1 MNKKMNPWVMG
12 LFIVTL
18 LAVFTWMSSI
28 QAISKKDQLEEP
40 SAKRELLRQEIESM
54 RSEIAA
60 NGWNFTVGFN
70 PAAQYDLDQLC
81 GRNPELFVPNLHA
94 VQALQAKVEDTLP
107 PAYTGIYTPIK
118 NQASCGSCWAFSI
131 CAQFETAIKQ
141 KDNVTVDLSEQYL
154 VSCNDYGWGCNG
166 GLWANDMFV
175 DPGCMMESCFP
186 YVAQDVPCNDAC
198 PYPYQSTG
206 WAFVNPSVAV
216 PTVEEIKQAIYTYG
230 GVAAGVYVDR
240 WFQLYTGGVLTK
252 CKRRVN
258 FTNHAIQLVGWDD
271 SKNAWLMKNSWGT
284 GWGENGFMWI
294 AYGCDKVGDEANVI
308 FY

>member
-1 MNKKMNPWVMG
+1 MNKRINPWLVG

-18 LAVFTWMSSI
+18 IAVFTWMSPVE
-28 QAISKKDQLEEP
+28 AISKKDRLEDPE
-40 SAKRELLRQEIESM
+40 AKRELMRQEIEAM
-54 RSEIAA
+54 RSEIEA

-70 PAAQYDLDQLC
+70 PAAQYDLEQLC
-81 GRNPELFVPNLHA
+81 GRNPRLFVPNLHA
-94 VQALQAKVEDTLP
+94 IQALPARTVESLP
-107 PAYTGIYTPIK
+107 AAYTGIYTPIK
-118 NQASCGSCWAFSI
+118 DQASCGSCWAFSI

-154 VSCNDYGWGCNG
+154 VSCNNYGWGCNG

-175 DPGCMMESCFP
+175 NPGCMMESCFP
-186 YVAQDVPCNDAC
+186 YSATDEPCITC
-198 PYPYQSTG
+198 PYPYQATG
-206 WAFVNPSVAV
+206 WAYVDPSVAV
-216 PTVEEIKQAIYTYG
+216 PSVDDIKQAIYTYG

-252 CKRRVN
+252 CKRNVN
-258 FTNHAIQLVGWDD
+258 WTNHAIQLVGWDD